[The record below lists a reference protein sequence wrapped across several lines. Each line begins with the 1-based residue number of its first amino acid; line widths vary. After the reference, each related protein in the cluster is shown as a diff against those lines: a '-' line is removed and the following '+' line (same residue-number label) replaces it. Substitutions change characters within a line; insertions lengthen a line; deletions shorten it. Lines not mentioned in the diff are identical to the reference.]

1 MGRVAR
7 FAIPAGT
14 VAAVATFSG
23 YAIAKGELGVR
34 LVEERTTAVIVL
46 FLVGL
51 WVLVILARPLTPWKV
66 GLLAGVS
73 TTFLIT
79 LATPG
84 IREFFDLHLP
94 STLVSLAGIGVA
106 AIAIAV
112 LELGWQ
118 LIDWSR
124 RRQEEDPAG

>member
-1 MGRVAR
+1 VGRVAR

-14 VAAVATFSG
+14 VAAIATFSG
-23 YAIAKGELGVR
+23 YAMASSQPGVQ
-34 LVEERTTAVIVL
+34 LVEERTMAVIVL

-51 WVLVILARPLTPWKV
+51 WVLGILARPLSRWKAA
-66 GLLAGVS
+66 LLVGVS
-73 TTFLIT
+73 TAFVVI

-94 STLVSLAGIGVA
+94 STVVSLAGIGVA
-106 AIAIAV
+106 AVAIAV

-118 LIDWSR
+118 LLDWWR
-124 RRQEEDPAG
+124 RRQDELADG